1 MFTDTN
7 GEHKN
12 NPAILRNPTEQQTEQ
27 SVDNSAIGLKL
38 SIHIVSMII
47 AACSLLRWKLS
58 TRV

>member
-47 AACSLLRWKLS
+47 AARSLVK
-58 TRV
+58 